1 MGTRMTEADRAHH
14 TRKLTMNEPPKVD
27 LSKSRS
33 CVSCVRVKPLSM
45 GSSMLSDVV
54 RGLLDA
60 FGIVTEVVEVVAVV

>member
-1 MGTRMTEADRAHH
+1 
-14 TRKLTMNEPPKVD
+14 MNEPPKVD

-45 GSSMLSDVV
+45 DSSMLSDFV

-60 FGIVTEVVEVVAVV
+60 FGIVTEVVEVIRWSEPRPTYPVHVSD

>member
-1 MGTRMTEADRAHH
+1 
-14 TRKLTMNEPPKVD
+14 MNEPPKVD

-33 CVSCVRVKPLSM
+33 CVSRGKPLSM
-45 GSSMLSDVV
+45 GSSMLCDVV

>member
-1 MGTRMTEADRAHH
+1 
-14 TRKLTMNEPPKVD
+14 MNEPPKVD

-33 CVSCVRVKPLSM
+33 CVSCVVRVKPLSM

>member
-1 MGTRMTEADRAHH
+1 
-14 TRKLTMNEPPKVD
+14 MNEPPKVD

-33 CVSCVRVKPLSM
+33 CVSWRVKPLSM

>member
-1 MGTRMTEADRAHH
+1 
-14 TRKLTMNEPPKVD
+14 MNEPPKVD

-45 GSSMLSDVV
+45 DSSMLSDFVC
-54 RGLLDA
+54 GLLDA